1 MNLPNKLTV
10 LRLIFIPFYIF
21 FLMTDFFSFTSHIA
35 LFLFILAS
43 LTDMADGKIARK
55 RNLITDFGKFADP
68 LADKILVLS
77 GMVCCVALGKLP
89 FWICIII
96 LARDFAVDGLRLIMS
111 SSGKV
116 IAASYW
122 GKFKTAFQMI
132 MICFMTFDAERLL
145 TANGWPIVILNIYQI
160 LTTIAMYA
168 ALALTIISMIDYF
181 YKNRKGFQT
190 K

>member
-1 MNLPNKLTV
+1 MNLPNKLTI

-21 FLMTDFFSFTSHIA
+21 FLMTDFFSFTTHIA

-43 LTDMADGKIARK
+43 LTDLADGKIARK

-77 GMVCCVALGKLP
+77 GMVCCVALSKLP
-89 FWICIII
+89 FWVCIII

-132 MICFMTFDAERLL
+132 MICFMMFSG
-145 TANGWPIVILNIYQI
+145 TATQPPVQ
-160 LTTIAMYA
+160 
-168 ALALTIISMIDYF
+168 
-181 YKNRKGFQT
+181 GFQVP
-190 K
+190 KQCRKIAEPRPGVPSSLKLMFRQY